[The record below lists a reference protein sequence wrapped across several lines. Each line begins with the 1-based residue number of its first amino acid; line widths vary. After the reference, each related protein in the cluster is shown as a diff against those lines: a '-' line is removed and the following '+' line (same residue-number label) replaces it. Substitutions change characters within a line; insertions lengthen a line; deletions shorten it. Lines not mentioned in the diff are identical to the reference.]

1 MRKHITGGLLA
12 ALLAIS
18 VTAGGCGSRESGD
31 MVVEETAAAAAYNY
45 DSMEMA
51 EEAAM
56 DMAPRAEMKMA
67 AAGAAVADG
76 VSDGGLSA
84 NQVMPE
90 EISADRKL
98 IRNVSLG
105 YQTDQFERFT
115 AMLQEETAKLGGY
128 IESSDMSKD
137 AYSSIRHAYFELRI
151 PKEKL
156 DSFLAGLDGEA
167 NLLHRSEYTQD
178 VTLEYHDVESRKKAL
193 ETEYDTLLRLLE
205 QADSMDAILALN
217 QRLSEIRYQLDS
229 YESNLRMYDNQVQY
243 SRVSVSVE
251 EAKILTPAAESSAW
265 DKIRQGFKQN
275 LEDVGETLAGLGIF
289 LLSSIPTLI
298 VLGLF
303 IAAAVFII
311 RRIVRRI
318 RRKKEQKKEQK
329 NIQQAD
335 GAEEN
340 APADKPENGPADET

>member
-1 MRKHITGGLLA
+1 M
-12 ALLAIS
+12 
-18 VTAGGCGSRESGD
+18 
-31 MVVEETAAAAAYNY
+31 
-45 DSMEMA
+45 
-51 EEAAM
+51 
-56 DMAPRAEMKMA
+56 
-67 AAGAAVADG
+67 
-76 VSDGGLSA
+76 
-84 NQVMPE
+84 
-90 EISADRKL
+90 
-98 IRNVSLG
+98 
-105 YQTDQFERFT
+105 
-115 AMLQEETAKLGGY
+115 
-128 IESSDMSKD
+128 
-137 AYSSIRHAYFELRI
+137 
-151 PKEKL
+151 
-156 DSFLAGLDGEA
+156 
-167 NLLHRSEYTQD
+167 
-178 VTLEYHDVESRKKAL
+178 TLEYHDVESRKKAL

-311 RRIVRRI
+311 RRIIRRI

-329 NIQQAD
+329 NIQQAG
-335 GAEEN
+335 GAQEN
-340 APADKPENGPADET
+340 APADKPENGPAD

>member
-12 ALLAIS
+12 ALLAVS

-76 VSDGGLSA
+76 VSEGGLPAS
-84 NQVMPE
+84 QVMPE

-229 YESNLRMYDNQVQY
+229 YESNLRMYDNQEVKKVTLVC
-243 SRVSVSVE
+243 SNEVMKGVIDKFGDEITVNKIDSEHFLTRVKVCTSPTFYGWVFQWGGKIRIEAPEEAVE
-251 EAKILTPAAESSAW
+251 EYREMARKA
-265 DKIRQGFKQN
+265 FK
-275 LEDVGETLAGLGIF
+275 G
-289 LLSSIPTLI
+289 
-298 VLGLF
+298 
-303 IAAAVFII
+303 
-311 RRIVRRI
+311 
-318 RRKKEQKKEQK
+318 
-329 NIQQAD
+329 
-335 GAEEN
+335 
-340 APADKPENGPADET
+340 

>member
-1 MRKHITGGLLA
+1 MNRYL
-12 ALLAIS
+12 
-18 VTAGGCGSRESGD
+18 
-31 MVVEETAAAAAYNY
+31 
-45 DSMEMA
+45 
-51 EEAAM
+51 
-56 DMAPRAEMKMA
+56 
-67 AAGAAVADG
+67 
-76 VSDGGLSA
+76 
-84 NQVMPE
+84 MPE

-98 IRNVSLG
+98 IRTVSLG
-105 YQTDQFERFT
+105 YQTDQFDAFT

-265 DKIRQGFKQN
+265 DKIRQGFRQN

-303 IAAAVFII
+303 IAAAVFLI

-329 NIQQAD
+329 NIQQAG

-340 APADKPENGPADET
+340 APAGRPENGPAD